1 MKLKDHICTKC
12 GMAIEVPDYD
22 ETRPI
27 SEYFPKWER
36 AVLKHGWQCHRD
48 DFPPQLKSFT
58 QFMKWIR
65 TPEGKEWNQKQGLI
79 AEAERVVR
87 SSLSEGGSK
96 E

>member
-1 MKLKDHICTKC
+1 
-12 GMAIEVPDYD
+12 MAIEVPDYD

-65 TPEGKEWNQKQGLI
+65 TPEGKEWNHKQGLI